1 MGFMHAP
8 LTHSTDA
15 SAVGRVSRGRQRRV
29 LIVED
34 DARLA
39 HLLERFLQF
48 QGFDPLVL
56 MNGLQV
62 EPEVRRLEPS
72 LVVLDIMLPGRTGLE
87 VCRDIRQFS
96 AVPIIILTART
107 SEADRLAGLDGGADD
122 YVCKPFSP
130 HELVARINALLRRVE
145 GTLAPGVVQH
155 GFRIDD
161 AAQRIAWEEQ
171 WLPLTPL
178 EFRLLRKLLSRP
190 GHVFSRKAL
199 LDGAREGFRHNT
211 GRVVDS
217 HIKNLRRKIAAVRSQ
232 GSAIVSV
239 YGIGYR
245 FDPDAADAA

>member
-1 MGFMHAP
+1 MYAP
-8 LTHSTDA
+8 A
-15 SAVGRVSRGRQRRV
+15 SLSPTGTVGAQAFRSRPRRV

-34 DARLA
+34 DSRVARL
-39 HLLERFLQF
+39 LEKFLQF
-48 QGFDPLVL
+48 QGFETQVL

-72 LVVLDIMLPGRTGLE
+72 LILLDLMLPGRDGLS
-87 VCRDIRQFS
+87 VCQDLRRFS
-96 AVPIIILTART
+96 AVPIIMLTART
-107 SEADRLAGLDGGADD
+107 DEVDRLAGLGGGADD

-130 HELVARINALLRRVE
+130 HELVARIHALLRRAE
-145 GTLAPGVVQH
+145 GIVASGVQLH

-161 AAQRIAWEEQ
+161 EAQRIAWEEQ

-199 LDGAREGFRHNT
+199 LEGAGHEYRLANS
-211 GRVVDS
+211 RVVDS
-217 HIKNLRRKIAAVRSQ
+217 HIKNLRRKIAAARPQ

-239 YGIGYR
+239 YGMGYR
-245 FDPDAADAA
+245 FDPEAADPS

>member
-1 MGFMHAP
+1 MYAPAGVSATSIAPGHAP
-8 LTHSTDA
+8 RA
-15 SAVGRVSRGRQRRV
+15 RPRRI

-34 DARLA
+34 DIRLA
-39 HLLERFLQF
+39 RLLERFLQF
-48 QGFDPLVL
+48 QGFETLVL

-72 LVVLDIMLPGRTGLE
+72 VVLLDLMLPGRHGLE
-87 VCRDIRQFS
+87 VCQDLRRFS
-96 AVPIIILTART
+96 AVPIIMLSART
-107 SEADRLAGLDGGADD
+107 DEVDRLAGLAGGADD

-130 HELVARINALLRRVE
+130 RELVARINALLRRTE
-145 GTLAPGVVQH
+145 GTVAPGLVQY

-161 AAQRIAWEEQ
+161 NAQRIGWQEE

-199 LDGAREGFRHNT
+199 LDGSRQEYRHT
-211 GRVVDS
+211 SARVVDS
-217 HIKNLRRKIAAVRSQ
+217 HIKNLRRKIAAARPQ

-239 YGIGYR
+239 YGMGYL
-245 FDPDAADAA
+245 FDPDASDPA